1 MTPTTHADN
10 PITKERR
17 DRFLSRQSVIEMRA
31 RERARALLDPGS
43 FRELL
48 GPFDRLESPWLPLQG
63 IVPEADDGVIVAR
76 GQLAGKPTVIMAIE
90 GAFQGGGMGEVSAS
104 KIAGALALAR
114 RDCESDQ
121 PIMPG
126 VRLEP

>member
-1 MTPTTHADN
+1 MMDTTHSDN

-48 GPFDRLESPWLPLQG
+48 GPFDRLESL
-63 IVPEADDGVIVAR
+63 AAAAR
-76 GQLAGKPTVIMAIE
+76 NR
-90 GAFQGGGMGEVSAS
+90 
-104 KIAGALALAR
+104 AR
-114 RDCESDQ
+114 
-121 PIMPG
+121 
-126 VRLEP
+126 VR